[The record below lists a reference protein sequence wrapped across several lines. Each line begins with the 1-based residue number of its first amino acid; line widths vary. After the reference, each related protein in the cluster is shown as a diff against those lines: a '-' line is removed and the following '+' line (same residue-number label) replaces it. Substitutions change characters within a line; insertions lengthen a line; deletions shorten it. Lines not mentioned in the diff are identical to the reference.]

1 MGFVNNKGN
10 KKIRR
15 GMNGKAGKGDF
26 FESEFDLV
34 QNNGRVTLPA
44 GSSGP
49 HLTAKQL
56 FVVLGASLL
65 LAALIRRR

>member
-1 MGFVNNKGN
+1 MNNKGN

-15 GMNGKAGKGDF
+15 EMNGKARKGDF

-44 GSSGP
+44 GTTGP
-49 HLTAKQL
+49 RLTTKQL